1 MVRSAIL
8 QLTAAGLVALA
19 SPCIAIA
26 QLDDPLHPWCGND
39 STLWRLPRKPRVPDL
54 SSAKAF
60 TSVKAVMAQF
70 DRGAF
75 ANSLPDPGPDYG
87 PPVCGGPI
95 PTSPPQPVPDY
106 GPPVCGG
113 PPSTGPPHAVTY
125 SGSSLPWRRRLRA
138 SETSSGIT
146 TLPITEFTIWARGPE
161 IGTTGMVVDS
171 PEGLK
176 WIQDHP
182 KEAPFAHRSEDHL

>member
-75 ANSLPDPGPDYG
+75 ANSLPAPALITDRQFAVARFRPAHRNQSLITGRQFAAAHPQLAHPMQSLIAG
-87 PPVCGGPI
+87 PPCHGDDD
-95 PTSPPQPVPDY
+95 SAHQKLLLEL
-106 GPPVCGG
+106 
-113 PPSTGPPHAVTY
+113 PHC
-125 SGSSLPWRRRLRA
+125 P
-138 SETSSGIT
+138 
-146 TLPITEFTIWARGPE
+146 
-161 IGTTGMVVDS
+161 
-171 PEGLK
+171 
-176 WIQDHP
+176 
-182 KEAPFAHRSEDHL
+182 